1 MRKGCLQRTIERV
14 KCGLLGLSVGL
25 SGLLAMPHDCSVSVK
40 LEQSGLENSA
50 MLDPVSPISPRSRFR
65 TAIVLAMA
73 ADAVQI
79 VAFPLFVEGALSPL
93 DDVLD
98 LVVAVA
104 LTRLIGWHWEF
115 MPSLIGELLPGFD
128 LVPFWTLAVANVYR
142 KWKQRERFGD
152 TIEIAPLEPD
162 SRPRV

>member
-1 MRKGCLQRTIERV
+1 
-14 KCGLLGLSVGL
+14 
-25 SGLLAMPHDCSVSVK
+25 
-40 LEQSGLENSA
+40 
-50 MLDPVSPISPRSRFR
+50 MLDDLSLSSPRSRFR
-65 TAIVLAMA
+65 SAIVLAMA

-142 KWKQRERFGD
+142 KWKQDEPAGD
-152 TIEIAPLEPD
+152 TIDIVPLEPN
-162 SRPRV
+162 SRPPV